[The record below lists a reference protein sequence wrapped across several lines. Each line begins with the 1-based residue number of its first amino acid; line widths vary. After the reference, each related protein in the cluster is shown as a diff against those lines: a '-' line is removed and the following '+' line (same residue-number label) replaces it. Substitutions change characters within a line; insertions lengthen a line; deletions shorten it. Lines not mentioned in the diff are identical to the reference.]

1 MTTTPDHKPQT
12 DDAPTPR
19 HSRLCAVLTL
29 IGLVGVALW
38 GFATIF
44 TPATTDDDAADAL
57 PISDGPAPD
66 DADFNAMDDADF
78 AMPDMPA
85 APVAA
90 RPDSAAVADD
100 STAAD
105 TAAAEPHV
113 VPADSVPAPKP
124 EPLPEPLPLPADTAD
139 A

>member
-57 PISDGPAPD
+57 PISDEPAP
-66 DADFNAMDDADF
+66 DDADF

-90 RPDSAAVADD
+90 RPDSAAVAND
-100 STAAD
+100 STAAE

-124 EPLPEPLPLPADTAD
+124 EPQPEPLPLPADTAD

>member
-29 IGLVGVALW
+29 IGLVGVVLW

-57 PISDGPAPD
+57 PISDEPAP
-66 DADFNAMDDADF
+66 DDADF

-124 EPLPEPLPLPADTAD
+124 EHLPEPLPLPADTAD

>member
-44 TPATTDDDAADAL
+44 TPATTDDDAADTL
-57 PISDGPAPD
+57 PISDEPAPG
-66 DADFNAMDDADF
+66 DADF

-90 RPDSAAVADD
+90 RPDSAAVTDN

-124 EPLPEPLPLPADTAD
+124 EHLPLPADTSD

>member
-57 PISDGPAPD
+57 PISDEPAP
-66 DADFNAMDDADF
+66 DDADF

-90 RPDSAAVADD
+90 RPDSAAVAND

>member
-66 DADFNAMDDADF
+66 DADF

-105 TAAAEPHV
+105 TAAAKPHV

-124 EPLPEPLPLPADTAD
+124 KHLPEPLPLPADTAD

>member
-66 DADFNAMDDADF
+66 DADF

-113 VPADSVPAPKP
+113 APADSVPAPKP

>member
-66 DADFNAMDDADF
+66 DADF

-100 STAAD
+100 STAAN

-124 EPLPEPLPLPADTAD
+124 EHLPEPLPLPADTAD

>member
-66 DADFNAMDDADF
+66 DADF

-105 TAAAEPHV
+105 TAAAKPHV

>member
-66 DADFNAMDDADF
+66 DADFNDADF

-90 RPDSAAVADD
+90 RPDSAAVTDN
-100 STAAD
+100 STATD

-124 EPLPEPLPLPADTAD
+124 EPLPLPADTAD